1 MVALWV
7 KVLATEPDNLSS
19 VYGSTEWRE
28 RNDFD
33 KLSSEL
39 PTCAGAHMGAY
50 VYTYMTWYMSR
61 GGLCSIICL
70 TQGLLAFTPVY
81 SRLAGLQALR
91 HAPVS
96 ASHIPLGV
104 LRLQMG

>member
-50 VYTYMTWYMSR
+50 VYTYIHTHKHTHTHTHTHTHMGW
-61 GGLCSIICL
+61 G
-70 TQGLLAFTPVY
+70 
-81 SRLAGLQALR
+81 QADTE
-91 HAPVS
+91 
-96 ASHIPLGV
+96 
-104 LRLQMG
+104 